1 MAVKTLTVMTPAFR
15 LLLCLA
21 ALSAAPYAQEHRLAP
36 TEPGRV
42 APFVFTATPSSIR
55 ESKAAPADVK
65 AGEAAA
71 RKLASL
77 IAEVPALNPPVGFHS
92 VFAGVLMGRDATQ
105 ARMRPVAPLDLWVR
119 FGAPGMTGDEV
130 NFLHFYI
137 NDLRPVILDHLGVR
151 KWEDE
156 RGDFYLEPA
165 ATGEVGGFPMY
176 NDLLVIARPGDSIWA
191 PVPVERFA
199 RTLAAEL
206 KSGAEDAEKRRNQ
219 AKADLEVF
227 LSPPEQ
233 QKRRAEIDAAR
244 QRSDAASEVH
254 RLESFFAEDEAAIR
268 RKVDPDPA
276 QPKDVQWYFGPVNAY
291 KDVQTVL
298 AGLDGA
304 GRAAPACVIGG
315 ETVERWRMKIVPAGT
330 AGCHRVV
337 EANLGLFKA
346 ELPRSAIQLI
356 TVENIEWCRREVAS
370 QKQKTVSDCAAN
382 LEVVRQLDWQRV
394 AALLEK

>member
-1 MAVKTLTVMTPAFR
+1 MTPLFQT
-15 LLLCLA
+15 LLCFA
-21 ALSAAPYAQEHRLAP
+21 ALAAAPYAQEHRLAP
-36 TEPGRV
+36 TEPGRI

-55 ESKAAPADVK
+55 ESKATPAEVK
-65 AGEAAA
+65 AGEAVAG
-71 RKLASL
+71 RLAGV

-92 VFAGVLMGRDATQ
+92 VFVGVLMGRDATQ

-137 NDLRPVILDHLGVR
+137 NDLRPVVLDLIGAR

-156 RGDFYLEPA
+156 RGDMYLEPA

-176 NDLLVIARPGDSIWA
+176 NDLVVIARPGDSIWA

-199 RTLAAEL
+199 KTLAAEL
-206 KSGAEDAEKRRNQ
+206 KSGAEEAEKRRSQ
-219 AKADLEVF
+219 AKAELEVF

-244 QRSDAASEVH
+244 QRSDAANEVR
-254 RLESFFAEDEAAIR
+254 RLETFFAEDEAAIR
-268 RKVDPDPA
+268 RKIDPDPS

-291 KDVQTVL
+291 KDVQGVL
-298 AGLDGA
+298 SGLDA
-304 GRAAPACVIGG
+304 SGRTAPVCVIGG
-315 ETVERWRMKIVPAGT
+315 ETPERWRMKIVPAGT
-330 AGCHRVV
+330 AGCRRVV

-370 QKQKTVSDCAAN
+370 QKEKTVGDCAAN

-394 AALLEK
+394 AGLLER

>member
-1 MAVKTLTVMTPAFR
+1 MTPLLR
-15 LLLCLA
+15 TLLCFA
-21 ALSAAPYAQEHRLAP
+21 VLSAVLNAQDKRLAP
-36 TEPGRV
+36 ADAGRM
-42 APFVFTATPSSIR
+42 ASFVFNTTPSSIR
-55 ESKAAPADVK
+55 ESKATPAEVK

-71 RKLASL
+71 RRLAGL
-77 IAEVPALNPPVGFHS
+77 ITEVPALNPPLGFH
-92 VFAGVLMGRDATQ
+92 GVLVGVLIGRDITQ
-105 ARMRPVAPLDLWVR
+105 ARVRPVAPLDLWVR
-119 FGAPGMTGDEV
+119 FGAPRATGEEV

-137 NDLRPVILDHLGVR
+137 NNLRPVILDHLGTR
-151 KWEDE
+151 KWEDA

-165 ATGEVGGFPMY
+165 ATGEVGGFHMY

-206 KSGAEDAEKRRNQ
+206 KNGADYAEKTRTQ

-244 QRSDAASEVH
+244 QRSDAANEVH

-268 RKVDPDPA
+268 RKIDPDPS

-291 KDVQTVL
+291 KDVTKLL
-298 AGLDGA
+298 AGLDPA
-304 GRAAPACVIGG
+304 GRAATACVIGG
-315 ETVERWRMKIVPAGT
+315 ETVDRWRMKIVPPET
-330 AGCHRVV
+330 PGCHRIV
-337 EANLGLFKA
+337 EANLGLFKP

-356 TVENIEWCRREVAS
+356 TVENIDWCRREVAS
-370 QKQKTVSDCAAN
+370 QKQKTVGDCAAN